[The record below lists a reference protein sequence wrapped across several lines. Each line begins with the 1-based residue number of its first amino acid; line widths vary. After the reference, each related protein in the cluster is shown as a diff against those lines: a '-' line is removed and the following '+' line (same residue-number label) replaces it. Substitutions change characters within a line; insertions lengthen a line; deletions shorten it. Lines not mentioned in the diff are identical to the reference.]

1 MKKLTID
8 SSVIIA
14 SLLENE
20 PRHGEALGIWESVIA
35 GRDVAIMPYSVF
47 VEVVAAIRR
56 RTCSEELAYE
66 VKSELLEIENI
77 SFVAL
82 DQKAAEE
89 AADLAIRTGVRGM
102 DALVMQ
108 VAQEFA
114 TELITFDDEMIKKAQ
129 MILK

>member
-47 VEVVAAIRR
+47 VEVAAAIRR
-56 RTCSEELAYE
+56 RTGSEGLAHE
-66 VKSELLEIENI
+66 VKSELLEIENL
-77 SFVAL
+77 SFVVL
-82 DQKAAEE
+82 DKKLAEE

-114 TELITFDDEMIKKAQ
+114 TELITFDDEMMKKSQ
-129 MILK
+129 TILK